1 MCFLWHDLFL
11 NIEVLFMKLIAST
24 TSPFARKIRVLL
36 IEKGFGDIEVEMH
49 NPWEASDELLS
60 LNPLSRVP
68 ALVLTNGVVF
78 YDSALIAE
86 YIDSTMQGPKFVPEG
101 GNRWFVLQAQAHADN
116 MIDVGIRPLLERR
129 RPPEKQVKDIIMRDE
144 LTIAR
149 SIGVAAKLVET
160 MDPQLSLGHIAIAC
174 ALGFVDFRLPHLK
187 WRDRHPEFASWYQDM
202 RLRPSMKAT
211 VPYEAEPVAI
221 K

>member
-1 MCFLWHDLFL
+1 
-11 NIEVLFMKLIAST
+11 MKLIAST

-36 IEKGFGDIEVEMH
+36 IEKGFDDIEVEMH
-49 NPWEASDELLS
+49 NPWDSKDELLA

-78 YDSALIAE
+78 YDSALIAD

-101 GNRWFVLQAQAHADN
+101 INRWIVLQAQAHADN

-129 RPPEKQVKDIIMRDE
+129 RPQDKQVKEIIMRDE
-144 LTIAR
+144 LTVAR
-149 SIGVAAKLVET
+149 GVGVAAKLVKS
-160 MDPQLSLGHIAIAC
+160 MDAQLNIGHIAIAC

-187 WRDRHPEFASWYQDM
+187 WRDRHSELSAWYQDM
-202 RLRPSMKAT
+202 RLRPSMQTT
-211 VPYEAEPVAI
+211 VPFEGEPVA
-221 K
+221 